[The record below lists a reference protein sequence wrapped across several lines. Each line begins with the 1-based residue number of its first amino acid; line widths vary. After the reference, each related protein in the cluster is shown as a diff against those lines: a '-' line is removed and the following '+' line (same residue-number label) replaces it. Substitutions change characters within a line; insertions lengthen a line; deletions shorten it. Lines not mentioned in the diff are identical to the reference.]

1 MSRPVSQ
8 LPIRRGMAFAGAGIA
23 LLAGITGLTSQLLFY
38 TPHEPAVYFF
48 GPASY
53 LVPTAVAIATLLR
66 INRLM
71 IADLLQGMWWL
82 RIRIRVARGA
92 SVLTIFRRDT
102 DGFVRARLNHGG
114 CYWRV
119 TKEKNASI
127 AGYGCR

>member
-1 MSRPVSQ
+1 
-8 LPIRRGMAFAGAGIA
+8 MAFAGAGIA

-71 IADLLQGMWWL
+71 IADLLQGMWWPAVAYVTQDL
-82 RIRIRVARGA
+82 RDSAFRPDRRLYRPLSRRIP
-92 SVLTIFRRDT
+92 RR
-102 DGFVRARLNHGG
+102 RH
-114 CYWRV
+114 
-119 TKEKNASI
+119 
-127 AGYGCR
+127 